1 MPLTTKKGKR
11 KHSMDYREFK
21 KHPDPQKHEAEPGQ
35 LALLWATAVE
45 PASRPWKP
53 VPFWALAVTSVCFV
67 FLMYLLKTDLL
78 GHHSFWMRGLHRV
91 NLVFHEFGHPA
102 FSYFGRTMNILGG
115 TLGQLLIPLIVTV
128 AFWRQRDALGYA
140 VGGFWFFENFLDVA
154 VYMADAQVLIL
165 PLIGGLGSE
174 AHDWRNL
181 FTMWGVLDKTPV
193 IAGTTQTLGWLGM
206 FTVWIWLSWRWL
218 CSKNN

>member
-1 MPLTTKKGKR
+1 MPLISKKNKR
-11 KHSMDYREFK
+11 KSSRSSRQFERNPVF
-21 KHPDPQKHEAEPGQ
+21 QKEESEAGFIAQ
-35 LALLWATAVE
+35 LWGRAME

-53 VPFWALAVTSVCFV
+53 VPFWALAVTSVCFA

-78 GHHSFWMRGLHRV
+78 GHHSFWMRALHRV

-102 FSYFGRTMNILGG
+102 FSFFGRTMGILGG
-115 TLGQLLIPLIVTV
+115 TLGQLLIPLIVMV
-128 AFWRQRDALGYA
+128 AFWRQRDTLGCA

-181 FTMWGVLDKTPV
+181 FTLWNVLDKTPV

-206 FTVWIWLSWRWL
+206 SAIWAWLGWRWL
-218 CSKNN
+218 CSKNT